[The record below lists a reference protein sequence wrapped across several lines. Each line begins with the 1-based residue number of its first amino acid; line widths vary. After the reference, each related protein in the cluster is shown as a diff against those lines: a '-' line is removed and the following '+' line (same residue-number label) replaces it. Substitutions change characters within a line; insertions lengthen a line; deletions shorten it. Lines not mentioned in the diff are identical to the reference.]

1 MMYES
6 LLSFFSFQDINIRFV
21 TFGTVLI
28 GISSGIVGVF
38 AFLRKRSLTSDTVS
52 HSLLPGIVIAFMLSG
67 SKNPIYLLTGAF
79 IGGFLSILITDFI
92 TRNSKI
98 KPDTAN
104 ALTLSVMFGFGI
116 MLLTSIQNS
125 GNAAQAGLD
134 HFLFGK
140 AAAIASEDLMIFIIT
155 NLVILTIVF
164 VFYRAFK
171 TVCFSRHFAIASGFH
186 VKFYETLLSVLLV
199 LTITVGIQSVGV
211 VLTSAL
217 LITPAAAGRFISDRL
232 HIVIFFAAIIGAIG
246 GLVGSFISFIAP
258 GMPTGAWIV
267 LTVTFIAILTF
278 YFSPK
283 GGIAY
288 IWYHRRKQ
296 HNKILL
302 ENLLKVIFSRGEAPS
317 RQGMLSLEEIMDKKF
332 DKKSAVKSA
341 LQKLQ
346 KKNLLSIQN
355 DAYVL
360 TPSGRAEGIRLT
372 RLHRLWELY
381 LTRYVKM
388 APDHVHDSAEAIEH
402 IITPEIEKELE
413 ILLDFPKEDPH
424 NKEIPY

>member
-1 MMYES
+1 MYES

-21 TFGTVLI
+21 TLGTVLI
-28 GISSGIVGVF
+28 GVSSGIVGVF

-52 HSLLPGIVIAFMLSG
+52 HSLLPGIVIAFILSG
-67 SKNPIYLLTGAF
+67 SKNPFFLLVGAF
-79 IGGFLSILITDFI
+79 VGGFASILITDLI
-92 TRNSKI
+92 TRHSKI

-104 ALTLSVMFGFGI
+104 ALTLSVMFGLGI

-140 AAAIASEDLMIFIIT
+140 AAAIASEDLVIFIIA
-155 NLVILTIVF
+155 NLVILSVVF
-164 VFYRAFK
+164 IFYRAFK
-171 TVCFSRHFAIASGFH
+171 TVCFSRQYALASGFH
-186 VKFYETLLSVLLV
+186 VKFYETLLSILLV

-217 LITPAAAGRFISDRL
+217 LITPAAAGRFISDKL
-232 HIVIFFAAIIGAIG
+232 HIIILFAAIIGAIG
-246 GLVGSFISFIAP
+246 GLVGSFISYIAP

-267 LTVTFIAILTF
+267 LTVTFIAIITF

-296 HNKILL
+296 QNKILL
-302 ENLLKVIFSRGEAPS
+302 ENLLKIIYTRGENSGSTAP
-317 RQGMLSLEEIMDKKF
+317 LSLEGIMDKKF
-332 DKKSAVKSA
+332 DKKSKVKSA
-341 LQKLQ
+341 LQQLIKQKLIETRQ
-346 KKNLLSIQN
+346 ES
-355 DAYVL
+355 YVL
-360 TPSGRAEGIRLT
+360 TSSGRAEGKRIT

-402 IITPEIEKELE
+402 ILTPEIEKELE